1 MPSNATEFRVIL
13 AELTRADVEF
23 IVIGG
28 VAAAL
33 HGSPVVTQ
41 DIDIVHRRSPS
52 NAARL
57 AAALAR
63 LDARYREHGEKRLRP
78 TGETLMLPGAHL
90 LDSSRGR
97 IDVLGTV
104 IGGEQF
110 EALVGRT
117 VEYELG
123 DGLVVR
129 VLDLEKLIEMKTALG
144 RPRDQYA
151 VIHLEALLAERRRLG
166 MPRDG

>member
-1 MPSNATEFRVIL
+1 MPSNATEFRAIL
-13 AELTRADVEF
+13 AELVRADVEF
-23 IVIGG
+23 VVIGG

-33 HGSPVVTQ
+33 HGSPVVTR
-41 DIDIVHRRSPS
+41 DIDIVHRRSPT
-52 NAARL
+52 NAEKL
-57 AAALAR
+57 AAVLAH
-63 LDARYREHGEKRLRP
+63 LDAWYREHGERRLRP

-110 EALVGRT
+110 EALLART
-117 VEYELG
+117 IEFDLG
-123 DGLVVR
+123 DGLRVR
-129 VLDLEKLIEMKTALG
+129 VLDLEKLIEMKLALG

-151 VIHLEALLAERRRLG
+151 VVHLQAIVAERRRLG
-166 MPRDG
+166 LPPNG